1 MERVLVDILGLST
14 NPASGGAY
22 ALILRE
28 VEGNRR
34 LPIIIGQAEA
44 QSIALEMEGI
54 KPPRPLTHD
63 LMKNII
69 AAFGAEL
76 TDVLID
82 DLRDGT
88 FYAKLNID
96 NQSIDSRPSD
106 AIALAVRYGAQI
118 FVATNVMDEAAFVP
132 EEEEEEEKKEE
143 GKGKQT
149 PSTPKQQKTIPRDHE
164 SNPPRRNAS
173 APEAGHRER
182 RLRESGIAAGRHQ
195 TLGSQ
200 RLETVVNPR
209 AIFDQSSPRV
219 NSPVPSNISCRS
231 LHVKKFT
238 TSQ

>member
-1 MERVLVDILGLST
+1 VERVLVDILGLST

-76 TDVLID
+76 TDVVID

-96 NQSIDSRPSD
+96 NQMIDSRPSD

-118 FVATNVMDEAAFVP
+118 FVASGVMDEAAFVP
-132 EEEEEEEKKEE
+132 EEEDDEQKKEE
-143 GKGKQT
+143 AKGK
-149 PSTPKQQKTIPRDHE
+149 PPAPAPKQQKAHPESSKATRLEELTQQLKLAIEKEDYEKAASLRDE
-164 SNPPRRNAS
+164 IR
-173 APEAGHRER
+173 
-182 RLRESGIAAGRHQ
+182 
-195 TLGSQ
+195 
-200 RLETVVNPR
+200 RLETS
-209 AIFDQSSPRV
+209 D
-219 NSPVPSNISCRS
+219 
-231 LHVKKFT
+231 
-238 TSQ
+238 

>member
-28 VEGNRR
+28 VEGSRR

-69 AAFGAEL
+69 TAFGSEL
-76 TDVLID
+76 TDVTID

-96 NQSIDSRPSD
+96 NQLIDSRPSD

-118 FVATNVMDEAAFVP
+118 YVAASVMDEASFVP
-132 EEEEEEEKKEE
+132 EEEEEESQEKKTGEAPKASKPAAPPKE
-143 GKGKQT
+143 TSPNKMTRLEQLHQQLKQAIDKEDYEKAA
-149 PSTPKQQKTIPRDHE
+149 SLRDE
-164 SNPPRRNAS
+164 IR
-173 APEAGHRER
+173 
-182 RLRESGIAAGRHQ
+182 
-195 TLGSQ
+195 
-200 RLETVVNPR
+200 RLETR
-209 AIFDQSSPRV
+209 D
-219 NSPVPSNISCRS
+219 
-231 LHVKKFT
+231 
-238 TSQ
+238 